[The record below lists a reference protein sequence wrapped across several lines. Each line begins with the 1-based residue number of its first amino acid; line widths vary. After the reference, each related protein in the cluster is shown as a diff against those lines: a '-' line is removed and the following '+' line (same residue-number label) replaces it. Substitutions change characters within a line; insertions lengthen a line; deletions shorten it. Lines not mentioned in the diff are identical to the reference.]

1 MALELYHNDMS
12 TCAQKVRLT
21 LTEKCLDWTS
31 HHMDLRKGDTR
42 TDEYKKLN
50 PNAVVPTL
58 IDKGTVICESTVIM
72 EYLED
77 AYPQTSLRPKDPIE
91 CARMRTWTKQLD
103 ENLKAIDHKELID
116 DSIMDRIDKILKNK
130 PSPEQDML

>member
-12 TCAQKVRLT
+12 TCAQKVRLA

-103 ENLKAIDHKELID
+103 ENLHAAVGTISVSVAFRHQMMEGRTKEETLAFY
-116 DSIMDRIDKILKNK
+116 
-130 PSPEQDML
+130 